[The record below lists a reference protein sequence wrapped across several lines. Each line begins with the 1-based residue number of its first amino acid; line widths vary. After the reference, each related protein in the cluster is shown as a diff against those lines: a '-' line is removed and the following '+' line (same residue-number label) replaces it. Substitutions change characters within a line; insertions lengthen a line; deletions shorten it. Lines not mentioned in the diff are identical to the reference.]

1 MSPSP
6 PFRGER
12 EGPNPHGS
20 ARRAARGQA
29 PGWEGEVGG
38 VADRRLGPPHPT
50 LSPRPAG
57 EGEFWW

>member
-6 PFRGER
+6 PFTRER
-12 EGPNPHGS
+12 EVPNP
-20 ARRAARGQA
+20 Q
-29 PGWEGEVGG
+29 GWEGEVGG